1 MTDKIAIIVDS
12 GSDVPQEV
20 LRKHANI
27 KVVPLIITF
36 GSENYQDSVDITPDE
51 FYTRLETSPQLPS
64 TASPAPFAAQSKM
77 QELLDAG
84 YTHILGITIAG
95 ALSSTQQSFKLAA
108 AEFPAGTVEVL
119 DSRSVGIG
127 SGLQA
132 AYALDLIAA
141 GATFVELIRKVEASI
156 ARSRVF
162 FYIPTLEYL
171 QAGGRI
177 GRVAGL
183 VGSVLKIKPVI
194 SCGADGVYYTV
205 TKARSEAR
213 AVSKMIA
220 EAAQVAAGA
229 EHVNIA
235 VAHGHNPALLQST
248 CAQLTEATGR
258 PVNYTGDVSPALGVH
273 TGPGLVGI
281 TVQVAD

>member
-1 MTDKIAIIVDS
+1 MAEKIAIIVDS
-12 GSDVPQEV
+12 GSDVPQAV
-20 LRKHANI
+20 LQQHKNI
-27 KVVPLIITF
+27 KVVPLTVTF
-36 GSENYQDSVDITPDE
+36 GSENYQDSVDISPDE
-51 FYTRLETSPQLPS
+51 FYTRLESSTVLPS
-64 TASPAPFAAQSKM
+64 TASPAPFAAQSAM
-77 QELLDAG
+77 QKLLDDG
-84 YTHILGITIAG
+84 YDHILGITIAG

-108 AEFPAGTVEVL
+108 AAFPTGTVEVL

-141 GATFVELIRKVEASI
+141 GITFAELIQKVSASI
-156 ARSRVF
+156 TRSRVY

-194 SCGADGVYYTV
+194 SCAEDGVYYTV
-205 TKARSEAR
+205 SKARSEAK
-213 AVSKMIA
+213 AVGKMIA
-220 EAAQVAAGA
+220 EAAKVAAGA
-229 EHVNIA
+229 QHVSIA
-235 VAHGHNPALLQST
+235 VAHGHNPELLQST
-248 CAQLTEATGR
+248 CVQLAEVTGL

>member
-12 GSDVPQEV
+12 GSDVPQAV
-20 LRKHANI
+20 LQQHANI
-27 KVVPLIITF
+27 KVVPLTVTF

-51 FYTRLETSPQLPS
+51 FYTRLETSAQLPS

-77 QELLDAG
+77 QELFAEG

-132 AYALDLIAA
+132 TYALDLIAA
-141 GATFVELIRKVEASI
+141 GTTFAELISKVEASI
-156 ARSRVF
+156 KRSRVF

-194 SCGADGVYYTV
+194 SCADDGVYYTV
-205 TKARSEAR
+205 TKARSEAK
-213 AVSKMIA
+213 AVGKMIA

-229 EHVNIA
+229 QQVNIA
-235 VAHGHNPALLQST
+235 VAHGHNPELLQRT
-248 CAQLTEATGR
+248 CTQLEAATGR